1 MKLTQALLVVCGVAL
16 LGVMPARATVFFERI
31 EATVYADA
39 WGFEGSGPVQTT
51 LFNSIYMDR
60 WAQTSPTD
68 YRDANASFTGGGQQ
82 VVPGPDEYPNRYS
95 LITGSGYANKTH
107 PDAIARSRVDLW
119 FTAGFKSGQYW
130 DSIRD
135 DAGVF
140 TISCSGAI
148 SSVTIFYAGGS
159 DVFASVSGG
168 GSLSGRLS
176 EVCSYHLVASVSG
189 NGSYWFSVPSP
200 GPLSLALIGVG
211 LLCSR
216 RRRAAL

>member
-1 MKLTQALLVVCGVAL
+1 MKLTYSLLVVCGVAL
-16 LGVMPARATVFFERI
+16 LDARPARATVFFERI

-68 YRDANASFTGGGQQ
+68 YRDANASFTGGGHE
-82 VVPGPDEYPNRYS
+82 VVAGPGEYPSRFD
-95 LITGSGYANKTH
+95 LINGSGYANKTH

-119 FTAGFKSGQYW
+119 FTAGFKSGSPFI
-130 DSIRD
+130 DIVRD
-135 DAGVF
+135 DAGEF
-140 TISCSGAI
+140 TISCSGAN

-159 DVFASVSGG
+159 GVFASVSGG

-200 GPLSLALIGVG
+200 GPLSLALLSA

-216 RRRAAL
+216 RRRAAQ